1 MNSADPRLEKSR
13 KELLERI
20 KKIDELMLIL
30 LKYHVGLEQF
40 LSKFLEASGKAP
52 EDLSFYQ
59 KVDESEGLNPSEV
72 DTAIWE
78 VLYAA
83 NELRNK
89 IAHTFDQAKIKT
101 KMDALR
107 AAYLAA
113 LTPTQAETSKALDDA
128 KIAVAA
134 MGLCGAFL
142 CVATDSVRSGKKS

>member
-1 MNSADPRLEKSR
+1 M
-13 KELLERI
+13 
-20 KKIDELMLIL
+20 
-30 LKYHVGLEQF
+30 
-40 LSKFLEASGKAP
+40 EASGKAP
-52 EDLSFYQ
+52 GDLSFFE
-59 KVDESEGLNPSEV
+59 KVAESEELNPSEV
-72 DTAIWE
+72 DKAVWE

-83 NELRNK
+83 NKLRNK

-113 LTPTQAETSKALDDA
+113 LTPTQAETSKTLDDP

-142 CVATDSVRSGKKS
+142 CVATDSARKVVKGDSSIRV